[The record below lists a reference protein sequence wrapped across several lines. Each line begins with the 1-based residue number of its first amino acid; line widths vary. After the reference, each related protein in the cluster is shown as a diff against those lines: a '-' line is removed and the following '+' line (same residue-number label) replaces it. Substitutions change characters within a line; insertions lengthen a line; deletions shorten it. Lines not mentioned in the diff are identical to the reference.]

1 MGVQFHES
9 QTCGQTIM
17 TVLRRLQ
24 TRVQRLHLLGRYYV
38 NKWHYDGS
46 KWADRVWY
54 GQGSTGNGP
63 AVASVAFMITRSM
76 RQQLVDAGFPTS
88 AISTLQPAVAQKII
102 ADKVTYVQF
111 EDQQKEEQVKQAAE
125 AAKRVLKQEEEQKQ
139 KQKQQ
144 QQQQQSALVA
154 AEMTKQK
161 AHQEKTTASAALMI
175 QPETLVKETKTES

>member
-1 MGVQFHES
+1 
-9 QTCGQTIM
+9 M

-24 TRVQRLHLLGRYYV
+24 TRMQRLHLLGRYYV
-38 NKWHYDGS
+38 NKWHYNGS
-46 KWADRVWY
+46 KWADRVC
-54 GQGSTGNGP
+54 
-63 AVASVAFMITRSM
+63 M

-139 KQKQQ
+139 KQQH
-144 QQQQQSALVA
+144 SALVA
-154 AEMTKQK
+154 AEMTKQE

-175 QPETLVKETKTES
+175 QPETLVKETKAES